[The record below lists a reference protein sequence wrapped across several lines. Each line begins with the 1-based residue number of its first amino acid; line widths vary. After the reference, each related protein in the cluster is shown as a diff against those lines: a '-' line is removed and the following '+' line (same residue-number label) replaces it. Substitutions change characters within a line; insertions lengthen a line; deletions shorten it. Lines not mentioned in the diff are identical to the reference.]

1 MLVFEDLHWMD
12 DSSARLLEH
21 LLPLVERVP
30 ILICGIS
37 RPDPEAP
44 AARLRQIAAERYPNR
59 YTEIPLNPLSRQESL
74 HLVCNLL
81 KTEIYSP
88 ELWELIVPKA
98 EGNPFFLEE
107 IIRSL
112 IDEGKVIREQGNGR
126 WRLNGHVEATSIPST
141 IQGTIMARVDRLD
154 EDVKQVLRMAA
165 VIGRSFFY
173 RVLGAV
179 AAQTDL
185 PIDEHLE
192 VLQAVELIREKQR
205 LPELRYM
212 FGHALTQE
220 AVYESILM
228 KSRRRLHA
236 RWAKLSR
243 HCSRIDSRSS
253 IRCWRITTHAV
264 KSGQWHRSTW

>member
-1 MLVFEDLHWMD
+1 LFAEDTTSILPYLATLLNLKVGGEYSERVKFLDAEALRRQVFLASRRFFGRLAQVEPLMLVFEDLHWMD

-112 IDEGKVIREQGNGR
+112 ID
-126 WRLNGHVEATSIPST
+126 
-141 IQGTIMARVDRLD
+141 
-154 EDVKQVLRMAA
+154 
-165 VIGRSFFY
+165 
-173 RVLGAV
+173 
-179 AAQTDL
+179 
-185 PIDEHLE
+185 
-192 VLQAVELIREKQR
+192 
-205 LPELRYM
+205 
-212 FGHALTQE
+212 
-220 AVYESILM
+220 
-228 KSRRRLHA
+228 
-236 RWAKLSR
+236 
-243 HCSRIDSRSS
+243 
-253 IRCWRITTHAV
+253 
-264 KSGQWHRSTW
+264 